1 MLICMSSDSSS
12 SQEIPFPIPDVV
24 PIFPLPNAVLFPYTY
39 LPLHIFEPRY
49 REMVHD
55 ASSRGH
61 CIGMALLREGW
72 EEDYDASPQIFEQ
85 GTVGRMVSVKK
96 MSDGRYNIVL
106 QGLRRCLYE
115 EQEVSSSYRQATISL
130 LPEDRSAT
138 LDSTLLVHLAGAAK
152 EYLLSQKADDQ
163 YQLISSG
170 TMSDRVLVN
179 SLSAGL
185 DFSPEEKQFLLESE
199 TLPQHAG
206 RLIDLIRFKLPT
218 PHSPAQG

>member
-1 MLICMSSDSSS
+1 MSSGPSS
-12 SQEIPFPIPDVV
+12 SQEPPFPLPAVV
-24 PIFPLPNAVLFPYTY
+24 PVFPLPNVVLFPHTY

-55 ASSRGH
+55 ASSRGQ
-61 CIGMALLREGW
+61 CIGMALLKDGW
-72 EEDYDASPQIFEQ
+72 EDHYEQSPPMFEQ

-106 QGLRRCLYE
+106 QGLRRCVYE
-115 EQEVSSSYRQATISL
+115 EQRVATSYRQAKLTL
-130 LPEDRSAT
+130 LPEDNSET
-138 LDSTLLVHLAGAAK
+138 VDSPLLVHLADAAK

-170 TMSDRVLVN
+170 KMSDRVLVN

-185 DFSPEEKQFLLESE
+185 DFSPDEKQFLLESD
-199 TLPQHAG
+199 TLTQQAG
-206 RLIDLIRFKLPT
+206 RLVDLIRFKLPT
-218 PHSPAQG
+218 PAQG

>member
-1 MLICMSSDSSS
+1 MASGSSS
-12 SQEIPFPIPDVV
+12 SQEAPFPIPVVV
-24 PIFPLPNAVLFPYTY
+24 PIFPLPNVVLFPYTY
-39 LPLHIFEPRY
+39 LPLHVFEPRY

-61 CIGMALLREGW
+61 CIGMALLKDGW
-72 EEDYDASPQIFEQ
+72 EDDYEESPPIFEQ

-115 EQEVSSSYRQATISL
+115 EQDVSSSYRQAKISL
-130 LPEDRSAT
+130 LPEDSSET

-170 TMSDRVLVN
+170 KMSDRVLVN

-185 DFSPEEKQFLLESE
+185 DFSPDEKQFLLESE
-199 TLPQHAG
+199 TLTQQAG
-206 RLIDLIRFKLPT
+206 RLVDLIRFKLPT